1 MKQSKV
7 IDIHPHIIASDEK
20 RYPRDPLFGV
30 QSDWSRTRP
39 DTVEQYIAAM
49 DAAGVDQAA
58 IVQASTCYGYDNSY
72 VTDSIAKYPGRLT
85 GVGSVDV
92 RSPDAPQKIEE
103 WAKKGITGFR
113 LFTGG
118 STAAIDASWLTNPA
132 SFPAWEKAS
141 ELGLSMCIQTDETGV
156 EHIKVLSRKF
166 PKVAILIDHMARPVL
181 KEGPPYAAAAPL
193 FSLADFENVYLK
205 FTPRIVA
212 LVRQGKATAETF
224 MPMVVE
230 KFTAKRIAWGSN
242 FPANEGALSELLGAA
257 KDVASCLSE
266 DDQAWIF
273 AKTAQVLY
281 PALADK

>member
-1 MKQSKV
+1 MKPSKV
-7 IDIHPHIIASDEK
+7 IDIHPHIIADDET
-20 RYPRDPLFGV
+20 RYPRNPLFGV

-39 DTVEQYIAAM
+39 DTVAQYVAAM
-49 DAAGVDQAA
+49 DAAGVDKAA

-92 RSPDAPQKIEE
+92 RSPDAPEKIES
-103 WAKKGITGFR
+103 WAKKGITGLR

-118 STAAIDASWLTNPA
+118 STAAIDASWLTDPA
-132 SFPAWEKAS
+132 SFPAWERAS
-141 ELGLSMCIQTDETGV
+141 ELGLSMCIQTDESGI
-156 EHIKVLSRKF
+156 ENIKTLTRKF
-166 PKVAILIDHMARPVL
+166 PTVPILIDHMARPVL
-181 KEGPPYAAAAPL
+181 KDGPPYDAAAPL
-193 FSLADFENVYLK
+193 FSLADFEMVYLK

-212 LVRQGKATAETF
+212 LVRQGKASPETF
-224 MPMVVE
+224 MPKVV
-230 KFTAKRIAWGSN
+230 KAFTAKRIAWGSN
-242 FPANEGALSELLGAA
+242 FPANEGTLSELLAAA
-257 KDVASCLSE
+257 KGVAACLSE